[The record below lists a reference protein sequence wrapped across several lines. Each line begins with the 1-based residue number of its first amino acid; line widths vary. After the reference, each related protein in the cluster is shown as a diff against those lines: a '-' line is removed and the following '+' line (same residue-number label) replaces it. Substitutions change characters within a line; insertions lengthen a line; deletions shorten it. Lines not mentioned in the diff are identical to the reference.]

1 MITVIRTQVAR
12 VCPFKSGLLSEALVI
27 TAIAGIFCAT
37 QPCLGAEI
45 KNLSEPPEQQSLES
59 IAPNLSGLFVGQDAL
74 LLVPDAQSFFVT
86 APYRPDATSRAQMFG
101 DLNSQSRRS
110 LPAGTDDVDL
120 VAADWSKDR
129 ILLFDGTTATVHEIA
144 TTDFKE
150 VTKRSMP
157 WDLIK
162 PPADRGGEPTRVET
176 AALRS
181 KFKMQWLKT
190 LGRKLAGVAPLPSSL
205 SKGRHHVYLA
215 ATRVAG
221 FPLVE
226 ISCGDGEAPSACM
239 ITRQCSL
246 DGANE
251 LTPSSI
257 SGLAVSEARRMILI
271 GDSRR
276 QLLLGFRYD
285 SCLQV
290 AKVKDYRLP
299 PKLKTVSNL
308 FIDQKDRLWVTTRR
322 PDDYRNANVF
332 FWPPSA
338 W

>member
-12 VCPFKSGLLSEALVI
+12 VCALKSGWLSEARVI
-27 TAIAGIFCAT
+27 TAIASIFCAT
-37 QPCLGAEI
+37 QPCHGAEI

-59 IAPNLSGLFVGQDAL
+59 IAPNLSGLFVGQDVL
-74 LLVPDAQSFFVT
+74 LLVPDSQSFFVT
-86 APYRPDATSRAQMFG
+86 APYRPDATSHVQMFG
-101 DLNSQSRRS
+101 DLNNQSRRY
-110 LPAGTDDVDL
+110 LPAGADDVDL
-120 VAADWSKDR
+120 VAAEWSKDR
-129 ILLFDGTTATVHEIA
+129 ILLFDGTAATVHEIA
-144 TTDFKE
+144 TVDFKE

-181 KFKMQWLKT
+181 RFKMQWLKT
-190 LGRKLAGVAPLPSSL
+190 LGRKLAGVAPLPLSL

-215 ATRVAG
+215 ATRIAG

-226 ISCGDGEAPSACM
+226 ITCGDGEAPSACM

-246 DGANE
+246 DGASG
-251 LTPSSI
+251 LTASSI
-257 SGLAVSEARRMILI
+257 SGIAVSEARRMVLI
-271 GDSRR
+271 GDALR
-276 QLLLGFRYD
+276 QKLVGFRYD

-290 AKVKDYRLP
+290 AKVKDYKLP

-308 FIDQKDRLWVTTRR
+308 FIDKKDRLWVTTRS

-332 FWPPSA
+332 FWAPAS

>member
-1 MITVIRTQVAR
+1 MITVFRTQVVR
-12 VCPFKSGLLSEALVI
+12 VCAQKSGVLSEALII
-27 TAIAGIFCAT
+27 TAISAIFCMT
-37 QPCLGAEI
+37 QPCHGAEI

-86 APYRPDATSRAQMFG
+86 ASYQADATSRVQMFG
-101 DLNSQSRRS
+101 GLNNQSRRY
-110 LPAGTDDVDL
+110 LPAGADDVDL

-129 ILLFDGTTATVHEIA
+129 ILLFDGTAATVHEIA

-162 PPADRGGEPTRVET
+162 PPVDRGGEPTRVET
-176 AALRS
+176 AGLRS
-181 KFKMQWLKT
+181 KFKKQWLKT
-190 LGRKLAGVAPLPSSL
+190 VGRKLAGVAPLPLSL

-215 ATRVAG
+215 ATKIAG

-226 ISCGDGEAPSACM
+226 ITCGDGEAPSACM
-239 ITRQCSL
+239 ITRQCFL

-251 LTPSSI
+251 LTPAGI
-257 SGLAVSEARRMILI
+257 SGIAVSESRRMILI
-271 GDSRR
+271 GDARR
-276 QLLLGFRYD
+276 QMLVGFRYD

-290 AKVKDYRLP
+290 AKVKDYKLP

-308 FIDQKDRLWVTTRR
+308 FIDKKDRLWVTTRS